1 MKCSTLHLVVLFIV
15 LVLIALCY
23 ARCAAPCKAA
33 AAVTGGDEMVDIT
46 QYFRS

>member
-33 AAVTGGDEMVDIT
+33 AVTGGDEMVDIT